1 MFLFFLLFEDR
12 SEDHKLIEKTMENV
26 TDFDYLL
33 YLMVEDID
41 AAEYYDANRIL
52 KLKDKLTP
60 EVGKLLDRVVTK
72 LKDIGQQI
80 SPKEF
85 LK

>member
-1 MFLFFLLFEDR
+1 MLVY
-12 SEDHKLIEKTMENV
+12 LIVEN
-26 TDFDYLL
+26 
-33 YLMVEDID
+33 INPI
-41 AAEYYDANRIL
+41 EYFDANRIL

-60 EVGKLLDRVVTK
+60 EVGRILDVIIKK
-72 LKDIGQQI
+72 LKKIASDT

>member
-1 MFLFFLLFEDR
+1 
-12 SEDHKLIEKTMENV
+12 MENA

-33 YLMVEDID
+33 YLLVEDID
-41 AAEYYDANRIL
+41 ANEYFDANRCL

-60 EVGKLLDRVVTK
+60 EVGKLLDKVIAR
-72 LKDIGQQI
+72 LKDVSSQI

-85 LK
+85 IK